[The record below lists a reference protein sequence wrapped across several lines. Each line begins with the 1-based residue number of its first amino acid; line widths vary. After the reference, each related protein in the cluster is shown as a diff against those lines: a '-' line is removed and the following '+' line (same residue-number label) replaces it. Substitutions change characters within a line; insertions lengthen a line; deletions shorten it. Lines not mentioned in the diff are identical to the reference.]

1 MDIYIIIDPQN
12 VDKFK
17 PKADK
22 IKQQLE
28 NNKYIKI
35 KPKLENNMDKNSLC
49 LIFSDNLAYVKSNCS
64 KLKCSAI
71 NITSNLQ
78 SEYILGILN
87 YVKDIFFLRAETD
100 TIVTRIV
107 NRISIGK
114 EYRKRGMDFEK

>member
-1 MDIYIIIDPQN
+1 MDIYIVIDPQD

-17 PKADK
+17 SKASK
-22 IKQQLE
+22 IKEQLE
-28 NNKYIKI
+28 KNKYIKI
-35 KPKLENNMDKNSLC
+35 KSKVENNSDKNSLC

-64 KLKCSAI
+64 KFKCSAI

-87 YVKDIFFLRAETD
+87 YVKDIYFLKAETD

-114 EYRKRGMDFEK
+114 EYRKRGANFEK